1 MMKTFDV
8 EKGPFLNSKNKTSKM
23 MLHLFIALLP
33 IIIFSFYKNGVI
45 PYNAGLTDI
54 KGLLLPLMVI
64 ILPALT
70 SFLTEMLYASIFLK
84 TDALKY
90 VKNSFSFY
98 PGLFLGLI
106 MPLNTP
112 FSMLI
117 LGAFIATLIGK
128 LLFGGFGNNI
138 FNPALVGRLF
148 IITAYAITF
157 GKYAYHNSYELDTIA
172 SSTPLTN
179 ASLVEGIGSYNE
191 LVRPYGS
198 LMNFFVGTIPGA
210 VGETSALL
218 CIIAFIYLTLTKTI
232 KWRIPVFYI
241 GTVFV
246 MAFIIGLFNDLERTY
261 SLFQI
266 LSGGLM
272 FGAVFMATDPVTSP
286 TTFVGQALYGISL
299 GILTI
304 IFRHLTPFPEG
315 VLTSILTM
323 NMLVFIID
331 KIGVRARF
339 NIKRSIPYFSVL
351 SILLLGISCYIGIGY
366 RKGNNTETDPNFEI
380 YSKEVNGDT
389 VTYMVGEKGYSS
401 TLKAQIVITNNNVV
415 SYEVLEQN
423 DSYYSKIT
431 QANYINTLIKNQTKL
446 NDVDTVAG
454 VTFTSNG
461 LKKMLINTLEDYKEN
476 GNEEIKGEV
485 VIDKDFEVLEH
496 NINGNVHE
504 YIVSKKG
511 FSSKLKLNITI
522 VDNVITNV
530 VVLEQNDSYYGKVL
544 ESDYINY
551 LINNQANLENV
562 DTVAG
567 ATITSSSL
575 KQALIETLKEYIGD
589 ING

>member
-1 MMKTFDV
+1 MKTFDV
-8 EKGPFLNSKNKTSKM
+8 EKGPFLSSKNKTSKM

-33 IIIFSFYKNGVI
+33 IIIFSFYKNGII
-45 PYNAGLTDI
+45 PYRAGLTDI
-54 KGLLLPLMVI
+54 KGLFLPLMVI

-117 LGAFIATLIGK
+117 LGAFVATLVGK

-157 GKYAYHNSYELDTIA
+157 GKYIYHNSYELDTIA
-172 SSTPLTN
+172 SATPLTN
-179 ASLVEGIGSYNE
+179 ASIVEGIGSYDT
-191 LVRPYGS
+191 LVRPYGT

-218 CIIAFIYLTLTKTI
+218 CIVAFIYLTLTKTI
-232 KWRIPVFYI
+232 KWRIPIFYV
-241 GTVFV
+241 GTVFI

-286 TTFVGQALYGISL
+286 TTFVGQALYGMAL

-304 IFRHLTPFPEG
+304 IFRHLTPYPEG

-331 KIGVRARF
+331 KIGVKARF
-339 NIKRSIPYFSVL
+339 NIKKSIPYFVFL
-351 SILLLGISCYIGIGY
+351 ALLMLLISCYIGLNY
-366 RKGNNTETDPNFEI
+366 RKGNATEDDPNFEI
-380 YSKEVNGDT
+380 YSKEVNGST

-401 TLKAQIVITNNNVV
+401 ILKAEIVINNGNVT
-415 SYEVLEQN
+415 SYKILGQN

-431 QANYINTLIKNQTKL
+431 QSNYIDTLIKNQTKL

-454 VTFTSNG
+454 ATFTSNG
-461 LKKMLINTLEDYKEN
+461 LKKMLINTLDDYKEN

-496 NINGNVHE
+496 NINDNIHE

-522 VDNVITNV
+522 IDNVITNV
-530 VVLEQNDSYYGKVL
+530 VVLEQSDSYYEKIL
-544 ESDYINY
+544 DSDYINY

-567 ATITSSSL
+567 ATVTSSSL
-575 KQALIETLKEYIGD
+575 KQALIMTLKEYIGD

>member
-1 MMKTFDV
+1 MKTFDV
-8 EKGPFLNSKNKTSKM
+8 KKGPFLNSKNKTSKM

-33 IIIFSFYKNGVI
+33 IIIFTFYKNGVI
-45 PYNAGLTDI
+45 PYRAGLTDV
-54 KGLLLPLMVI
+54 KGLFLPLTVI

-70 SFLTEMLYASIFLK
+70 SYLTEMLYASIFLRK
-84 TDALKY
+84 DALQY

-117 LGAFIATLIGK
+117 LGAFIATLVGK

-138 FNPALVGRLF
+138 FNPALVGRIF

-179 ASLVEGIGSYNE
+179 ASIVEGIGSYNE

-198 LMNFFVGTIPGA
+198 LMNFFIGTIPGA

-232 KWRIPVFYI
+232 KWRIPVFYV
-241 GTVFV
+241 GTVFI
-246 MAFIIGLFNDLERTY
+246 MAFIIGLFNNLERTY

-286 TTFVGQALYGISL
+286 TTYVGQSLYGISL

-304 IFRHLTPFPEG
+304 VFRHLTPYPEG

-339 NIKRSIPYFSVL
+339 NFKKSLPYFSTLIV
-351 SILLLGISCYIGIGY
+351 LLLVISCYIGLSY
-366 RKGNNTETDPNFEI
+366 RKSNDIETDPNFQI
-380 YSKEVNGDT
+380 YSKEINGNT

-401 TLKAQIVITNNNVV
+401 TLKAKIVIKDDNVI

-431 QANYINTLIKNQTKL
+431 QANYLDTLVKNQNKL
-446 NDVDTVAG
+446 NEVDTIAG

-461 LKKMLINTLEDYKEN
+461 LKKMLNYTLEDYKEN

-522 VDNVITNV
+522 IDNIITNV
-530 VVLEQNDSYYGKVL
+530 VVLEQNDSYYNKIL

-551 LINNQANLENV
+551 LINNQTKLESV

-575 KQALIETLKEYIGD
+575 KIALIETLKIHMGD
-589 ING
+589 TNG

>member
-1 MMKTFDV
+1 MKTFDV
-8 EKGPFLNSKNKTSKM
+8 KKGPFLSSKNKTSKM

-45 PYNAGLTDI
+45 PYQAGLTDI
-54 KGLLLPLMVI
+54 KGLLLPLMVV

-70 SFLTEMLYASIFLK
+70 SFVTEMLYASIFLK

-117 LGAFIATLIGK
+117 LGAFIATLVGK

-218 CIIAFIYLTLTKTI
+218 CIFAFIYLTLTKTI
-232 KWRIPVFYI
+232 KWRIPVFYV
-241 GTVFV
+241 GTVFI

-286 TTFVGQALYGISL
+286 TTFVGQSLYGMSL

-304 IFRHLTPFPEG
+304 VFRHLTPYPGG
-315 VLTSILTM
+315 VLTSIITM

-339 NIKRSIPYFSVL
+339 NLKRSIPYFSVL
-351 SILLLGISCYIGIGY
+351 AILILVISCYIGLSY
-366 RKGNNTETDPNFEI
+366 RKGTNTEIDPNFEI

-389 VTYMVGEKGYSS
+389 ITYMVGEKGYSS
-401 TLKAQIVITNNNVV
+401 ILKAKIVITNNNVT

-431 QANYINTLIKNQTKL
+431 QANYLNTLVKNQAKL

-485 VIDKDFEVLEH
+485 LIDKDFEVLEH
-496 NINGNVHE
+496 NINGNIHE
-504 YIVSKKG
+504 YIVSKKS
-511 FSSKLKLNITI
+511 FSSKMKLSITI
-522 VDNVITNV
+522 IDNIITSV

-551 LINNQANLENV
+551 LINNQVNLENV

-567 ATITSSSL
+567 ATITSSAL
-575 KQALIETLKEYIGD
+575 KQALIETLKEYMGD

>member
-1 MMKTFDV
+1 MKTFDV
-8 EKGPFLNSKNKTSKM
+8 KKGPFLNSKNKASKM

-33 IIIFSFYKNGVI
+33 IIIFTFYKNGVI
-45 PYNAGLTDI
+45 PYRAGLTDV
-54 KGLLLPLMVI
+54 KGLFLPLTVI

-70 SFLTEMLYASIFLK
+70 SYLTEMLYASIFLRK
-84 TDALKY
+84 DALEY
-90 VKNSFSFY
+90 VRNSFSFY

-117 LGAFIATLIGK
+117 LGAFIATLVGK

-138 FNPALVGRLF
+138 FNPALVGRIF

-179 ASLVEGIGSYNE
+179 ASIVEGIGSYNE

-198 LMNFFVGTIPGA
+198 LMNFFIGTIPGA

-232 KWRIPVFYI
+232 KWRIPVFYV
-241 GTVFV
+241 GTVFI
-246 MAFIIGLFNDLERTY
+246 MAFIIGLFNNLERTY

-286 TTFVGQALYGISL
+286 TTYVGQSLYGISL

-304 IFRHLTPFPEG
+304 VFRHLTPYPEG

-339 NIKRSIPYFSVL
+339 NFKKSLPYFSTLIV
-351 SILLLGISCYIGIGY
+351 LLLVISCYIGLSY
-366 RKGNNTETDPNFEI
+366 RKSNDIETDPNFQI
-380 YSKEVNGDT
+380 YSKEINGNT

-401 TLKAQIVITNNNVV
+401 TLKAKIVIKDDNVI

-431 QANYINTLIKNQTKL
+431 QANYLDTLVKNQNKL
-446 NDVDTVAG
+446 NEVDTIAG

-461 LKKMLINTLEDYKEN
+461 LKKMLNYTLEDYKEN

-522 VDNVITNV
+522 IDNIITNV
-530 VVLEQNDSYYGKVL
+530 VVLEQNDSYYNKIL

-551 LINNQANLENV
+551 LINNQTKLESV

-575 KQALIETLKEYIGD
+575 KIALIETLKIHMGD
-589 ING
+589 TNG

>member
-1 MMKTFDV
+1 MKTFDI

-23 MLHLFIALLP
+23 MLNLFIALLP

-45 PYNAGLTDI
+45 PYREGLTDI
-54 KGLLLPLMVI
+54 KGLFLPLMVI
-64 ILPALT
+64 ILPSLT

-106 MPLNTP
+106 IPLNTP

-117 LGAFIATLIGK
+117 LGAFIATLVGK

-157 GKYAYHNSYELDTIA
+157 GKYVYHNSYELDTIA

-179 ASLVEGIGSYNE
+179 ASIVEGIGSYDT
-191 LVRPYGS
+191 LVRPYGT

-241 GTVFV
+241 GTVFI

-272 FGAVFMATDPVTSP
+272 FGAIFMATDPVTSP
-286 TTFVGQALYGISL
+286 TTFVGQALYGMAL

-304 IFRHLTPFPEG
+304 IFRHLTPYPEG

-331 KIGVRARF
+331 KIGVKARF
-339 NIKRSIPYFSVL
+339 NIKESIPYFIFLVL
-351 SILLLGISCYIGIGY
+351 LMIFISCYIGMSY
-366 RKGNNTETDPNFEI
+366 RKGIDTETDPNFEI
-380 YSKEVNGDT
+380 YSKEVNGST
-389 VTYMVGEKGYSS
+389 ITYIVGEKGYSS
-401 TLKAQIVITNNNVV
+401 ILKAEIVINNGDVT
-415 SYEVLEQN
+415 SYKILEQN

-431 QANYINTLIKNQTKL
+431 QADYIDTLIKNQTNL

-461 LKKMLINTLEDYKEN
+461 LKKMLINTLDDYKTN

-522 VDNVITNV
+522 VDGTITNV
-530 VVLEQNDSYYGKVL
+530 VVLEQNDSYYEKIL
-544 ESDYINY
+544 DSDYINY
-551 LINNQANLENV
+551 LINNQVNLENV

-567 ATITSSSL
+567 ATVTSSSL
-575 KQALIETLKEYIGD
+575 KQALIMTLKEYMGD
-589 ING
+589 TNG

>member
-1 MMKTFDV
+1 MKTFDI

-23 MLHLFIALLP
+23 MLNLFIALLP

-45 PYNAGLTDI
+45 PYREGLTDI
-54 KGLLLPLMVI
+54 KGLFLPLMVI
-64 ILPALT
+64 ILPSLT

-106 MPLNTP
+106 IPLNTP

-117 LGAFIATLIGK
+117 LGAFVATLVGK

-157 GKYAYHNSYELDTIA
+157 GKYVYHNSYELDTIA

-179 ASLVEGIGSYNE
+179 ASIVEGIGSYDT
-191 LVRPYGS
+191 LVRPYGT

-241 GTVFV
+241 GTVFI

-272 FGAVFMATDPVTSP
+272 FGAIFMATDPVTSP
-286 TTFVGQALYGISL
+286 TTFVGQALYGMAL

-304 IFRHLTPFPEG
+304 IFRHLTPYPEG

-331 KIGVRARF
+331 KIGVKARF
-339 NIKRSIPYFSVL
+339 NIKKSIPYFIFLVL
-351 SILLLGISCYIGIGY
+351 LMIFISYYIGMSY
-366 RKGNNTETDPNFEI
+366 RKGIDTETDPNFEI
-380 YSKEVNGDT
+380 YSKEVNGST
-389 VTYMVGEKGYSS
+389 ITYIVGEKGYSS
-401 TLKAQIVITNNNVV
+401 ILKAEIVINNGDVT
-415 SYEVLEQN
+415 SYKILEQN

-431 QANYINTLIKNQTKL
+431 QADYIDTLIKNQTNL

-461 LKKMLINTLEDYKEN
+461 LKKMLINTLDDYKTN

-522 VDNVITNV
+522 VDGTITNV
-530 VVLEQNDSYYGKVL
+530 VVLEQNDSYYEKIL
-544 ESDYINY
+544 DSDYINY
-551 LINNQANLENV
+551 LINNQVNLENV

-567 ATITSSSL
+567 ATVTSSSL
-575 KQALIETLKEYIGD
+575 KQALIMTLKEYMGD
-589 ING
+589 TNG

>member
-1 MMKTFDV
+1 MKTFDI

-23 MLHLFIALLP
+23 MLNLFIALLP

-45 PYNAGLTDI
+45 PYREGLTDI
-54 KGLLLPLMVI
+54 KGLFLPLMVI
-64 ILPALT
+64 ILPSLT

-106 MPLNTP
+106 IPLNTP

-117 LGAFIATLIGK
+117 LGAFIATLVGK

-157 GKYAYHNSYELDTIA
+157 GKYVYHNSYELDTIA

-179 ASLVEGIGSYNE
+179 ASIVEGIGSYDT
-191 LVRPYGS
+191 LVRPYGT
-198 LMNFFVGTIPGA
+198 LMSFFVGTIPGA

-241 GTVFV
+241 GTVFI

-286 TTFVGQALYGISL
+286 TTFVGQALYGMAL

-304 IFRHLTPFPEG
+304 IFRHLTPYPEG

-331 KIGVRARF
+331 KIGVKARF
-339 NIKRSIPYFSVL
+339 NIKKSIPYFIFLVL
-351 SILLLGISCYIGIGY
+351 LMIFISCYIGMSY
-366 RKGNNTETDPNFEI
+366 RKGIDTETDPNFEI
-380 YSKEVNGDT
+380 YSKEVNGST
-389 VTYMVGEKGYSS
+389 ITYIVGEKGYSS
-401 TLKAQIVITNNNVV
+401 ILKAEIVINNGDVT
-415 SYEVLEQN
+415 SYKILEQN
-423 DSYYSKIT
+423 DSYYSKII
-431 QANYINTLIKNQTKL
+431 QADYIDTLIKNQTNL

-461 LKKMLINTLEDYKEN
+461 LKKMLINTLDDYKTN

-522 VDNVITNV
+522 VDGTITNV
-530 VVLEQNDSYYGKVL
+530 VVLEQNDSYYEKIL
-544 ESDYINY
+544 DSDYINY
-551 LINNQANLENV
+551 LINNQVNLENV

-567 ATITSSSL
+567 ATVTSSSL
-575 KQALIETLKEYIGD
+575 KQALIMTLKEYIGD
-589 ING
+589 TNG

>member
-1 MMKTFDV
+1 MKTFDV
-8 EKGPFLNSKNKTSKM
+8 EKGPFLSSKNKTSKM

-45 PYNAGLTDI
+45 PYKAGLTDI
-54 KGLLLPLMVI
+54 KGLLLPLMVV
-64 ILPALT
+64 ILPSLT
-70 SFLTEMLYASIFLK
+70 SFVTEMLYASIFLK

-117 LGAFIATLIGK
+117 LGAFFATFVGK

-157 GKYAYHNSYELDTIA
+157 GKYVYHNSYELDTIA

-232 KWRIPVFYI
+232 KWRIPVFYVS
-241 GTVFV
+241 TVFI

-286 TTFVGQALYGISL
+286 TTFVGQALYGMSL

-304 IFRHLTPFPEG
+304 VFRHLTPYPEG
-315 VLTSILTM
+315 VLTSIITM

-339 NIKRSIPYFSVL
+339 NLKRSIPYFSVL
-351 SILLLGISCYIGIGY
+351 AILILVISCYIGLSY
-366 RKGNNTETDPNFEI
+366 QKGTDTETDPNFEI
-380 YSKEVNGDT
+380 YSKEVNGNT

-401 TLKAQIVITNNNVV
+401 TIKAKIVITNNNVT

-431 QANYINTLIKNQTKL
+431 QANYINTLVKNQAKL
-446 NDVDTVAG
+446 NDVDTIAG

-461 LKKMLINTLEDYKEN
+461 LKKMLINTLDDYKEN

-496 NINGNVHE
+496 NINGNIHE
-504 YIVSKKG
+504 YIVSKKS
-511 FSSKLKLNITI
+511 FSGKMKLSIVIIDNI
-522 VDNVITNV
+522 ITSV
-530 VVLEQNDSYYGKVL
+530 GVLEQNDSYYGKIL

-551 LINNQANLENV
+551 LINNQVNLENV

-567 ATITSSSL
+567 ATITSSAF
-575 KQALIETLKEYIGD
+575 KQALIETLKEYMGD